1 MYPASFQYHAPA
13 TLQEALALLERHLG
27 DAKVL
32 AGSQSLIPL
41 MKLRLAQP
49 GHLVDLRKLP
59 GLTGISESSDAL
71 QIGAMTT
78 HRAIETSELLRTRL
92 PVLPEAAA
100 LIGDAQV
107 RNLGTIG
114 GSLAHAD
121 PSADWPAVAVALDA
135 SVRIAGK
142 SGERTVKVE
151 ELVTGPLTTVLGP
164 SEILVQVQVPFQT
177 PRAGSAYEKVP
188 HPASRFAVVGVAAA
202 VTLDDR
208 GTVRSAR
215 VAVTGLA
222 PKIAR
227 ARATEQ
233 ALMGKSPN
241 ETAIDAAAASAA
253 EGIQIRSDLS
263 GSAAYKAHLLSLT
276 TGRAL
281 RRAIARI
288 HSRS

>member
-13 TLQEALALLERHLG
+13 TLQEALALLDRHQG

-49 GHLVDLRKLP
+49 AHLVDLRKLP
-59 GLTGISESSDAL
+59 GLVGISESGDAL

-78 HRAIETSELLRTRL
+78 HRAIEASELLRTRL
-92 PVLPEAAA
+92 PVLPEAAS
-100 LIGDAQV
+100 LIGDTQV

-121 PSADWPAVAVALDA
+121 PSADWPAVAIALDA
-135 SVRIAGK
+135 SVLIASK
-142 SGERTVKVE
+142 RGERTMKAE
-151 ELVTGPLTTVLGP
+151 ELITGPLTTALEP
-164 SEILVQVQVPFQT
+164 SEILVQVRVPFPP
-177 PRAGSAYEKVP
+177 PRAGSTYEKVP

-233 ALMGKSPN
+233 ALIGKSPN

-253 EGIQIRSDLS
+253 EGIQIRGDLS
-263 GSAAYKAHLLSLT
+263 GSAAYKAHLLSVT
-276 TGRAL
+276 AGRAL
-281 RRAIARI
+281 RRAVARVP
-288 HSRS
+288 SRS